1 MMLEELE
8 RSNNWV
14 LLVVEERF
22 TSSLKDSFGG
32 SLNSPAL
39 GGVKD
44 LF

>member
-8 RSNNWV
+8 GSNNWV

-39 GGVKD
+39 RGEG
-44 LF
+44 